1 LNSLF
6 KKQTEKKKKSVT
18 SFWRGKIKDIIL
30 LAVLAFALLFAA
42 WKIFHG
48 DDESQDKTVNL
59 LATENEQK
67 VARVLEEIEG
77 VGEAEIIVYEDENGV
92 KSVVVVCDG
101 AHNFSVVMDVREA
114 VAAALGTQE
123 SAVKIYQK
131 KD

>member
-1 LNSLF
+1 MNSLF
-6 KKQTEKKKKSVT
+6 KKQNGEKKKTIFSSWKG
-18 SFWRGKIKDIIL
+18 RIKDIIL
-30 LAVLAFALLFAA
+30 LAILAFALLFAA

-48 DDESQDKTVNL
+48 GTSKDETTGV

-77 VGEAEIIVYEDENGV
+77 VGEAEVIVYEDENGV
-92 KSVVVVCDG
+92 KSVVVVCEG
-101 AHNFSVVMDVREA
+101 AHNFSVVIDVREA

-131 KD
+131 KN

>member
-1 LNSLF
+1 MSSLF
-6 KKQTEKKKKSVT
+6 KRQSGEKKKSVF
-18 SFWRGKIKDIIL
+18 SSWKGKIKDIIL

-48 DDESQDKTVNL
+48 NESKDETINV

-77 VGEAEIIVYEDENGV
+77 VGEAEVIVYEDENGV
-92 KSVVVVCDG
+92 KSVVVVCEG
-101 AHNFSVVMDVREA
+101 AHNISVIMDVREA

-131 KD
+131 KN